1 MDTKLTL
8 KLDKTVVER
17 AKAYASSQ
25 NRSLS
30 GIVETYLRSLTE
42 RAMDESRV
50 EDEISSFVSTMK
62 AGVQLP
68 ATMDE
73 KEEYSNYLEEKYR

>member
-8 KLDKTVVER
+8 KLDKTVIER

-50 EDEISSFVSTMK
+50 EDEISPFVSSMK
-62 AGVQLP
+62 TGAQLP